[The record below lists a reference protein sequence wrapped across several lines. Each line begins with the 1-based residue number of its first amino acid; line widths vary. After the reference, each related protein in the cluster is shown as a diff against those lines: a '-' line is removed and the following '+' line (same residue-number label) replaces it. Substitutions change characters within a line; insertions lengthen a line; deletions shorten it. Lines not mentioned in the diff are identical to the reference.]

1 MLMKIVTD
9 QLVNHADT
17 KVLETFQSV
26 TMVEQIRKLLCLTVS
41 FNRYGLELFQV
52 FLELDFLKVDLA
64 RGKVD

>member
-1 MLMKIVTD
+1 MLMKIVTP

-17 KVLETFQSV
+17 KVLKTFQSV

-41 FNRYGLELFQV
+41 FDRDGLKLFQV